1 MDKSVNNFIEM
12 DSFPFI
18 PKKRLERR
26 AQELISAYET
36 ATGRPVKPPI
46 PVEIILES
54 HLGLG
59 LEIADLKTLLDKKD
73 VIGATW
79 IPEKKVVIDSSL
91 EQGPRG
97 RFYFTVAHEI
107 GHWVLHREL
116 IQEMVMRED
125 VRSAV
130 VCRDS
135 ESRKSGEWQADYF
148 AGALLM
154 PEGMLREAV
163 SRVLN
168 AEKIEGNLEIINRPG
183 GRRLGGLNGFFN
195 LYAMPII
202 EEGGFGNVSSQAMR
216 VRMQQL
222 GMFDLK
228 ENDHGPQPPASEGLQ
243 PGGAV
248 DRRKKKS
255 KVKKG
260 AES

>member
-1 MDKSVNNFIEM
+1 MQSISEIFEKPEKSLMDKPTNNFIEM

-36 ATGRPVKPPI
+36 ATGKPVKPPI

-54 HLGLG
+54 YLGLA

-79 IPEKKVVIDSSL
+79 IPEKKVIIDSSL

-116 IQEMVMRED
+116 IQEVALREKN
-125 VRSAV
+125 RPAV
-130 VCRDS
+130 ICRDS
-135 ESRKSGEWQADYF
+135 EKRKSGEFQADWF

-154 PEGMLREAV
+154 PEPLLREAV
-163 SRVLN
+163 LKVLN
-168 AEKIEGNLEIINRPG
+168 AEKIEANLGHINTPK
-183 GRRLGGLNGFFN
+183 GRRLVGGINGFFN
-195 LYAMPII
+195 LYAIPII
-202 EEGGFGNVSSQAMR
+202 EEGGFSNVSTQAMR
-216 VRMQQL
+216 IRMQQL
-222 GMFDLK
+222 QMFD
-228 ENDHGPQPPASEGLQ
+228 
-243 PGGAV
+243 
-248 DRRKKKS
+248 
-255 KVKKG
+255 VKG
-260 AES
+260 ER